1 MKRHKAGEAGAEVT
15 LPITPMLDMAF
26 QLLFFFIMTFNPSDL
41 EGQLDMSLPSEADK
55 AAHDQKN
62 VNPKPV
68 DKDALEFTSDLTV
81 KVRAQIGGENDGKIS
96 ALAVQ
101 TIDSKEEP
109 ITGADPL
116 ASLKKYLRDKRTT
129 LSNKD
134 SIKVQGDGRLR
145 VREMLHVM
153 DACRNSGFKNVSFV
167 PPEDLGR

>member
-1 MKRHKAGEAGAEVT
+1 
-15 LPITPMLDMAF
+15 
-26 QLLFFFIMTFNPSDL
+26 
-41 EGQLDMSLPSEADK
+41 DK

-109 ITGADPL
+109 ITKDDRL

-145 VREMLHVM
+145 VREILTVM